1 MENNPEANKDIRVAA
16 TKKIWGYATGMMA
29 LALIFNPIRH
39 NIALP
44 ALIVAGAG
52 VSTSVVWVTGG
63 KRDRQQML
71 SEKKIELLEE
81 RIANLETIAIGSD
94 RDLETRLKELE
105 AGDRQ

>member
-1 MENNPEANKDIRVAA
+1 MENNPKANKDIRVAA

-29 LALIFNPIRH
+29 LALIFNPVRQ

-44 ALIVAGAG
+44 ALILAGAG

-63 KRDRQQML
+63 KRDDKQL
-71 SEKKIELLEE
+71 PEKKIALLEE
-81 RIANLETIAIGSD
+81 RIANLETIAIGGD